1 MVALIDYIDEQIKDC
16 VPETRQFGL
25 CHLLEGDNE
34 QYPATIEAN
43 AKKATPDDKYLIS
56 TYHRILNGNIDPRED
71 LSFGKRITGQN
82 NQRMRMVVFVR
93 LYEDETK
100 IDDIINAMPDSFEMT
115 DYEFANVSRNISLL
129 RDRDAIWT
137 QEFSTA
143 YKDRYQKKW
152 NIYAVE
158 YDLQY
163 IRCNV
168 CV

>member
-1 MVALIDYIDEQIKDC
+1 MVDLINYIDEQVKDC
-16 VPETRQFGL
+16 VPEVRQFGL
-25 CHLLEGDNE
+25 CHLLQGDNE
-34 QYPATIEAN
+34 QFPATIEAN
-43 AKKATPDDKYLIS
+43 AKKAVPDDRFLIS

-71 LSFGKRITGQN
+71 VSFGKKITGQN

-100 IDDIINAMPDSFEMT
+100 IDDIINAMPDSFQM
-115 DYEFANVSRNISLL
+115 DGYGFANVSKNISLI
-129 RDRDAIWT
+129 RDRDAVWT
-137 QEFSTA
+137 QEFAGA

-158 YDLQY
+158 YDIQY